1 MPGARQGLPWIAS
14 LRGARRETPR
24 ERPVKQAAPPGPARP
39 LDPVLRD
46 WLAQHDPRAA
56 FLRRP
61 DHDGDARPDADL
73 DLLVFDDMADDL
85 LVQRHVATGRPG
97 APTLDLLRLPART
110 LDDPGRL
117 ASTGL
122 ITHRLITSDCV
133 HDRDGQAKATAAA
146 VSTLALTHQ
155 ARAARLASFL
165 ELGALTV
172 REIGVTRDWP
182 GLSLFWLH
190 MANSALLATCLDL
203 HGLWCPN
210 VYTRPLDAARR
221 AEPLLGPGVHDDL
234 VARLRLDCDP
244 APLARAV
251 AELHAMTRSR
261 CPEPVWPAQVQA
273 ATRQEFRY
281 WSAPEELQ
289 ERLAA
294 AGTGPAA
301 VFYLR
306 YVAYSVLRVAM
317 LHQRAVEGWP
327 HPLPFLRPETE
338 VRPDLVR
345 HHPSLLPLADSVFG
359 DVRADELDVALQ
371 QTLAL
376 HALVRTLC
384 QARGLGPDS
393 PREWRPFEPAS
404 RD

>member
-1 MPGARQGLPWIAS
+1 MNHA
-14 LRGARRETPR
+14 TP
-24 ERPVKQAAPPGPARP
+24 PSTTTL

-46 WLAQHDPRAA
+46 WLAQNDPRAA
-56 FLRRP
+56 FLRRR
-61 DHDGDARPDADL
+61 DHDGDTRPDADL
-73 DLLVFDDMADDL
+73 DLLVFDDTADDL
-85 LVQRHVATGRPG
+85 LVQRHVDTRRPE
-97 APTLDLLRLPART
+97 APTLDLLRLPARA
-110 LDDPGRL
+110 LEDPGRL
-117 ASTGL
+117 ASMGL

-133 HDRDGQAKATAAA
+133 HARDGCALAAA
-146 VSTLALTHQ
+146 DAVAALATTRE

-190 MANSALLATCLDL
+190 MAHSALLATCLDL
-203 HGLWCPN
+203 HGQWCPN
-210 VYTRPLDAARR
+210 IYTRPLDAARR
-221 AEPLLGPGVHDDL
+221 AEPLLGPGVHDGL
-234 VARLRLDCDP
+234 VARLLLDRDP

-251 AELHAMTRSR
+251 ADMHAMTRSR
-261 CPEPVWPAQVQA
+261 CPEPAWPAQVQS

-281 WSAPEELQ
+281 WSASAELQ

-294 AGTGPAA
+294 AGDGPGA

-317 LHQRAVEGWP
+317 LHQRAVEGWAQ
-327 HPLPFLRPETE
+327 PLPFLRPETE
-338 VRPDLVR
+338 VRPDLAR
-345 HHPSLLPLADSVFG
+345 HHPWLLPLADSVFG
-359 DVRADELDVALQ
+359 NVSADELDAALQ

-376 HALVRTLC
+376 HSLVSAQC
-384 QARGLGPDS
+384 QAQGLAPDT
-393 PREWRPFEPAS
+393 PRQWRPFEPAS